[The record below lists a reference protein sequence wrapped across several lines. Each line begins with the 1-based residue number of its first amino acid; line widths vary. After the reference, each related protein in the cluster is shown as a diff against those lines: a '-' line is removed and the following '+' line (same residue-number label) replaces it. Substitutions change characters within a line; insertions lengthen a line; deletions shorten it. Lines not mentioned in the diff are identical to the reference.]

1 MLTAA
6 TVTAAQPDAGRE
18 LRPAGDLRPAA
29 QLAADTLGQ
38 DAFLKLLIVQIQM
51 QDPMDPLSATEYV
64 AQLAQFSTVE
74 QLQNTNIR
82 LSVLCQAQAT
92 SQALLLVGRNVATLD
107 DAVSG
112 LVEAVVFSDSQPKL
126 LIGGQE
132 VDPSDVVRVW

>member
-6 TVTAAQPDAGRE
+6 TVTAAQPDAG
-18 LRPAGDLRPAA
+18 GDPRPAA

-51 QDPMDPLSATEYV
+51 QDPLEPLSATEYV

-82 LSVLCQAQAT
+82 LSVLCQAQVT
-92 SQALLLVGRNVATLD
+92 SQALLLVGRNVATSD

-112 LVEAVVFSDSQPKL
+112 LVEAVVFSNGQPKL
-126 LIGGQE
+126 LIGDQE
-132 VDPSDVVRVW
+132 VEPSDVVRVW

>member
-6 TVTAAQPDAGRE
+6 TATAVRPD
-18 LRPAGDLRPAA
+18 PAA
-29 QLAADTLGQ
+29 QLDGYALGQ
-38 DAFLKLLIVQIQM
+38 DAFLKLLITQIQM
-51 QDPMDPLSATEYV
+51 QDPIEPLSATEYV

-74 QLQNTNIR
+74 QLQSTNIR

-92 SQALLLVGRNVATLD
+92 SQALLLVGRNVATSD

-112 LVEAVVFSDSQPKL
+112 LVEAVIFSDGQPKL

>member
-6 TVTAAQPDAGRE
+6 SVTAARPDAA
-18 LRPAGDLRPAA
+18 P

-38 DAFLKLLIVQIQM
+38 DAFLKLLITQIQM
-51 QDPMDPLSATEYV
+51 QDPLEPLSATEYV

-82 LSVLCQAQAT
+82 LGVLCQAQVT

>member
-18 LRPAGDLRPAA
+18 VRPAA

-51 QDPMDPLSATEYV
+51 QDPLEPLSATEYV

-82 LSVLCQAQAT
+82 LSVLCQAQVT
-92 SQALLLVGRNVATLD
+92 SQALLLVGRNVATSD

-112 LVEAVVFSDSQPKL
+112 LVEAVVFSNGQPKL
-126 LIGGQE
+126 LIGDQE
-132 VDPSDVVRVW
+132 VEPSDVVRVW